1 MNTREMFVFPL
12 HFLFNPILW
21 HSDEAPKA
29 PAFRLWV
36 HANFPLF
43 LSDFKGYLNISIT
56 SNGIAIIE
64 YHEKLFIPSRA
75 FPLGATGQRAKG
87 WTDGQN
93 FGVNKS

>member
-1 MNTREMFVFPL
+1 MNTRERFVFSL

-21 HSDEAPKA
+21 RSDEARKA

-36 HANFPLF
+36 HVNFPLF

-64 YHEKLFIPSRA
+64 YHEKLFIPSRV
-75 FPLGATGQRAKG
+75 FLSERQTKEQKVGR
-87 WTDGQN
+87 TD
-93 FGVNKS
+93 KISE